1 MPPGGIIIPA
11 NVVAAACACAGGYGA
26 ARVPYAFPYGFAAA
40 LDGAIPGDIPGDIPG
55 NPGIIPVPGWWW
67 CAPKYPARWCD

>member
-11 NVVAAACACAGGYGA
+11 NVVPAACACAWGYGA

-40 LDGAIPGDIPGDIPG
+40 LDGAIPGDIPGII
-55 NPGIIPVPGWWW
+55 PGIIPVPGWWW